1 MSNKENESLLATQ
14 LSGLQSHLNKFIN
27 RIEGDEFT
35 VGLIDEIKNT
45 LKAIDTNSE
54 SANLNPEH
62 FDKLIKF
69 AKEVCK
75 KMQKY
80 SEYMSNVNI
89 RYTSVNANKK
99 LLDRVLDEFKLEE
112 MNLTVQLPE
121 GAKIKEKEETM
132 EKK

>member
-1 MSNKENESLLATQ
+1 MNDKENESLLSIQ

-27 RIEGDEFT
+27 RIEGDDYT
-35 VGLIDEIKNT
+35 VGLIDEIKNS

-62 FDKLIKF
+62 FDKLIRF
-69 AKEVCK
+69 SMEVCK

-80 SEYMSNVNI
+80 SEYISNVNI
-89 RYTSVNANKK
+89 RYTSLNSNKK

-121 GAKIKEKEETM
+121 GSKLKEKEEN
-132 EKK
+132 E

>member
-1 MSNKENESLLATQ
+1 MNDKENESLLSIQ

-27 RIEGDEFT
+27 RIEGDEYT
-35 VGLIDEIKNT
+35 VGLIDEIKNN

-62 FDKLIKF
+62 FDKLIRF
-69 AKEVCK
+69 SMEVCK

-80 SEYMSNVNI
+80 SEYISNVNI
-89 RYTSVNANKK
+89 RYTSINSNKK
-99 LLDRVLDEFKLEE
+99 LLDRVLNEFKLEE

-121 GAKIKEKEETM
+121 GSKVKEKEKNE
-132 EKK
+132 

>member
-1 MSNKENESLLATQ
+1 MTNKENENPLSIQ
-14 LSGLQSHLNKFIN
+14 LSALQSHIYKFVN
-27 RIEGDEFT
+27 RIEGDDFS
-35 VGLIDEIKNT
+35 VGLIDEIKNN
-45 LKAIDTNSE
+45 LKAIDSNSE
-54 SANLNPEH
+54 SQKLNPEH

-69 AKEVCK
+69 AMEVCK

-89 RYTSVNANKK
+89 RYTSHNANKK

>member
-1 MSNKENESLLATQ
+1 MNDKENESLLSIQ

-27 RIEGDEFT
+27 RIEGDKYT
-35 VGLIDEIKNT
+35 VGLIDEIKNN

-62 FDKLIKF
+62 FDKLIRF
-69 AKEVCK
+69 SMEVCK

-80 SEYMSNVNI
+80 SEYISNVNI
-89 RYTSVNANKK
+89 RYTSLNSNKK

-121 GAKIKEKEETM
+121 GSKLKEKEEN
-132 EKK
+132 E

>member
-1 MSNKENESLLATQ
+1 MSVKENESLLATQ

-69 AKEVCK
+69 AMEVCK

-80 SEYMSNVNI
+80 SEYMSNVNV
-89 RYTSVNANKK
+89 RYTSYQ
-99 LLDRVLDEFKLEE
+99 RVLKLKKRRK
-112 MNLTVQLPE
+112 MN
-121 GAKIKEKEETM
+121 K
-132 EKK
+132 

>member
-1 MSNKENESLLATQ
+1 MNDKENESLLSIQ

-27 RIEGDEFT
+27 RIEGDEYT
-35 VGLIDEIKNT
+35 VGLIDEIKNN

-62 FDKLIKF
+62 FDKLIRF
-69 AKEVCK
+69 SMEVCK

-80 SEYMSNVNI
+80 SEYISNVNV
-89 RYTSVNANKK
+89 RYTSLNSNKK

-112 MNLTVQLPE
+112 INLTVQLPE
-121 GAKIKEKEETM
+121 GSKVKEKEKNE
-132 EKK
+132 

>member
-1 MSNKENESLLATQ
+1 MLNKENESLLSTQ

-35 VGLIDEIKNT
+35 VGLIDETKNT

-69 AKEVCK
+69 AMEVCK

-80 SEYMSNVNI
+80 SEYMSNINI
-89 RYTSVNANKK
+89 RQTSVNANKK

>member
-1 MSNKENESLLATQ
+1 MNDKENESLLSIQ

-27 RIEGDEFT
+27 RIEGDEYT
-35 VGLIDEIKNT
+35 VGLIDEIKNN

-54 SANLNPEH
+54 SVNLNPEH
-62 FDKLIKF
+62 FDKLIRF
-69 AKEVCK
+69 SMEVCK

-80 SEYMSNVNI
+80 SEYISNVNV
-89 RYTSVNANKK
+89 RYTSLNSNKK

-121 GAKIKEKEETM
+121 GSKVKEKEKNE
-132 EKK
+132 

>member
-1 MSNKENESLLATQ
+1 MNDKENESLLSIQ

-27 RIEGDEFT
+27 RIEGDEYT
-35 VGLIDEIKNT
+35 VGLIDEIKNN

-62 FDKLIKF
+62 FDKLIRF
-69 AKEVCK
+69 SMEVCK

-80 SEYMSNVNI
+80 SEYISNVNI
-89 RYTSVNANKK
+89 RYTSLNSNKK

-112 MNLTVQLPE
+112 VNLTVQLPE
-121 GAKIKEKEETM
+121 GSKIKEKEEN
-132 EKK
+132 E

>member
-1 MSNKENESLLATQ
+1 MSDKENESLLATQ

-27 RIEGDEFT
+27 RIEGDEYT

-45 LKAIDTNSE
+45 LRAIDTNSE
-54 SANLNPEH
+54 SAKLNPEH

-69 AKEVCK
+69 AMEVCK

-80 SEYMSNVNI
+80 SEYMSNVNV
-89 RYTSVNANKK
+89 RYTSSNANKK

-112 MNLTVQLPE
+112 VNLTVQLPE
-121 GAKIKEKEETM
+121 GAKIKEKEEAM

>member
-1 MSNKENESLLATQ
+1 MNDKENESLLSIQ

-27 RIEGDEFT
+27 RIEGDEYT
-35 VGLIDEIKNT
+35 VGLIDEIKNN
-45 LKAIDTNSE
+45 LKAIDTDSE

-62 FDKLIKF
+62 FDKLIRF
-69 AKEVCK
+69 SMEVCK

-80 SEYMSNVNI
+80 SEYISNVNI
-89 RYTSVNANKK
+89 RYTSINSNKK

-121 GAKIKEKEETM
+121 GSKVKEKEKNE
-132 EKK
+132 

>member
-1 MSNKENESLLATQ
+1 MNDKENESLLSIQ

-27 RIEGDEFT
+27 RIEGDEYT
-35 VGLIDEIKNT
+35 VGLIDEIKNN

-62 FDKLIKF
+62 FDKLIRF
-69 AKEVCK
+69 SMEVCK

-80 SEYMSNVNI
+80 SEYISNVNI
-89 RYTSVNANKK
+89 RYTSLNSNKK

-121 GAKIKEKEETM
+121 GSKVKEKEKNE
-132 EKK
+132 

>member
-35 VGLIDEIKNT
+35 VGLIDEIKNI

-69 AKEVCK
+69 AMEVCK

-80 SEYMSNVNI
+80 SEYMSNVNV
-89 RYTSVNANKK
+89 RYTSSNANKK
-99 LLDRVLDEFKLEE
+99 LLDRL
-112 MNLTVQLPE
+112 
-121 GAKIKEKEETM
+121 
-132 EKK
+132 

>member
-1 MSNKENESLLATQ
+1 MNDKENESLLSIQ

-27 RIEGDEFT
+27 RIEGDEYT
-35 VGLIDEIKNT
+35 VGLIDEIKNN

-62 FDKLIKF
+62 FDKLIRF
-69 AKEVCK
+69 SMEVCK

-80 SEYMSNVNI
+80 SEYISNVNI
-89 RYTSVNANKK
+89 RYTSINSNKK

-121 GAKIKEKEETM
+121 GSKVKEKEKNE
-132 EKK
+132 

>member
-1 MSNKENESLLATQ
+1 VDYKVILINL
-14 LSGLQSHLNKFIN
+14 FN

-62 FDKLIKF
+62 FNKLIKF
-69 AKEVCK
+69 AMEVCK

-80 SEYMSNVNI
+80 SEYISNINI

-99 LLDRVLDEFKLEE
+99 LLNRVLDEFKLEE
-112 MNLTVQLPE
+112 VNLTVQLPE
-121 GAKIKEKEETM
+121 GAKIKEKEETT

>member
-1 MSNKENESLLATQ
+1 MNDKENESLLSIQ

-27 RIEGDEFT
+27 RIEGDEYT
-35 VGLIDEIKNT
+35 VGLIDEIKNN

-62 FDKLIKF
+62 FDKLIRF
-69 AKEVCK
+69 SMEVCK

-80 SEYMSNVNI
+80 SEYISNVNV
-89 RYTSVNANKK
+89 RYTSLNSNKK

-121 GAKIKEKEETM
+121 GSKVKEKEKNE
-132 EKK
+132 

>member
-1 MSNKENESLLATQ
+1 MSNKENESLLSTQ
-14 LSGLQSHLNKFIN
+14 LSGLQCHLNKFIN

-35 VGLIDEIKNT
+35 VGLIDEIKNS

-69 AKEVCK
+69 AMEVCK

-89 RYTSVNANKK
+89 RYTSHNANKK

-112 MNLTVQLPE
+112 VNLTVQLPE
-121 GAKIKEKEETM
+121 GSKIKEKEVQ
-132 EKK
+132 K

>member
-1 MSNKENESLLATQ
+1 MSSKENESLLSTQ

-69 AKEVCK
+69 AMEVCK

-80 SEYMSNVNI
+80 SEYMSNINI

>member
-1 MSNKENESLLATQ
+1 MSDKKNESLLATQ
-14 LSGLQSHLNKFIN
+14 LSGLQNHLNKFIN
-27 RIEGDEFT
+27 RIEGDEYT

-69 AKEVCK
+69 AMEVCK

-89 RYTSVNANKK
+89 RYTSSNANKK
-99 LLDRVLDEFKLEE
+99 LLDRVLNEFKLEE
-112 MNLTVQLPE
+112 VNLTVQLPE
-121 GAKIKEKEETM
+121 GSKIKEKEETM

>member
-1 MSNKENESLLATQ
+1 MSNKENESLLSTQ

-35 VGLIDEIKNT
+35 VGLIDEIKNS

-62 FDKLIKF
+62 FNKLIKF
-69 AKEVCK
+69 AMEVCK

-80 SEYMSNVNI
+80 SEYMSNINI

-99 LLDRVLDEFKLEE
+99 LLNRVLDEFKLEE
-112 MNLTVQLPE
+112 VNLTVQLPE
-121 GAKIKEKEETM
+121 GAKIKEKEETT

>member
-1 MSNKENESLLATQ
+1 MNDKENESLLSIQ

-27 RIEGDEFT
+27 RIEGDEYT
-35 VGLIDEIKNT
+35 VGLIDEIKNN

-62 FDKLIKF
+62 FDKLIRF
-69 AKEVCK
+69 SMEVCK

-80 SEYMSNVNI
+80 SEYISNVNI
-89 RYTSVNANKK
+89 RYTSINSNKK

-121 GAKIKEKEETM
+121 GSKVKEKEEN
-132 EKK
+132 E

>member
-1 MSNKENESLLATQ
+1 MNDKENESLLSIQ

-27 RIEGDEFT
+27 RIEGDEYT
-35 VGLIDEIKNT
+35 VGLIDEIKNN

-62 FDKLIKF
+62 FDKLIRF
-69 AKEVCK
+69 SMEVCK

-89 RYTSVNANKK
+89 RYTSNNANKK

-112 MNLTVQLPE
+112 VNLTVQLPE
-121 GAKIKEKEETM
+121 GAKIKGKEKTDE
-132 EKK
+132 